1 MINGNC
7 MKPISGLLQVVVYKC
22 GSGFRS
28 ICRHCFVCIRT
39 IFGGLSK
46 KLLRAIFCYT
56 NVLFKCF
63 CNVFMLVF
71 FVFSLSVYPVGSGGR
86 N

>member
-1 MINGNC
+1 
-7 MKPISGLLQVVVYKC
+7 MKPISGLLHVVVYKC

-28 ICRHCFVCIRT
+28 ICRHCFVCNRT

-46 KLLRAIFCYT
+46 VFEGHILLC
-56 NVLFKCF
+56 NVLF
-63 CNVFMLVF
+63 N
-71 FVFSLSVYPVGSGGR
+71 SLHAQITSSWASLYA